1 MYGDY
6 AYDSLD
12 EYNDYAYDDYTYDD
26 YAYDDGDGDD
36 YSYVSSSSEEDYL
49 L

>member
-12 EYNDYAYDDYTYDD
+12 EYNDYAYDDY
-26 YAYDDGDGDD
+26 AYDDDDGDD